1 MWVKQHELGVN
12 FGGVFPLTPKSSP
25 SSINARSFYIPMIN
39 LMIFFATKFL
49 VETKSRA
56 KPNLVAENHLVA

>member
-1 MWVKQHELGVN
+1 MFVSITFNYGVLY
-12 FGGVFPLTPKSSP
+12 VFLPCFAICFFY
-25 SSINARSFYIPMIN
+25 INARSFYIPMIN

-49 VETKSRA
+49 VETKSQA